1 MGTVVLFEFLFDM
14 LVNSIQRM
22 LDALP
27 QIAQGYDSLV
37 SINEILFEKDVEH
50 SGSLRLP
57 EPVRGEIELDHLCF
71 AYDDPSA
78 PVLKDISLHLPAGKV
93 AAFVGQSGAG
103 KTSLLKLILGL
114 YPPTGGEIRI
124 DGMNLAEL
132 DLNDYR
138 RHIAVVPQ
146 NTVLFS
152 GTLWDNLVFGLK
164 YVSRSQ
170 VMEVIRSVGLEDMLQ
185 SLPDGLNTVILE
197 GGGNL
202 SGGQRQRVAIAR
214 ALLRD
219 ARIVLFDEATSALD
233 AASEQQVQ
241 WAIDAML
248 SKCTVIMVAH
258 RLNTLKKADLIYRI
272 ENGQATLCPSYESLI
287 DESAGAME
295 LR

>member
-1 MGTVVLFEFLFDM
+1 MGTVVLFQSLFDV
-14 LVNSIQRM
+14 LVNSVQKV

-27 QIAQGYDSLV
+27 QITQGYDSLA
-37 SINEILFEKDVEH
+37 SIGEILFEMDVERC
-50 SGSLRLP
+50 GSLRLSA
-57 EPVRGEIELDHLCF
+57 PVRGEIELSHLSF
-71 AYDDPSA
+71 AYDNNPEQ
-78 PVLKDISLHLPAGKV
+78 VLKDINLRVPAGKV

-103 KTSLLKLILGL
+103 KSSLLNLILGL
-114 YPPTGGEIRI
+114 YLPTGGEIKV

-132 DLNDYR
+132 DLNDFR

-164 YVSRSQ
+164 YVSRSR

-214 ALLRD
+214 ALMRD

-233 AASEQQVQ
+233 AVSEQQVQ
-241 WAIDAML
+241 RAIDAML
-248 SKCTVIMVAH
+248 SKCTIIMVAH
-258 RLNTLKKADLIYRI
+258 RLNTLKKADFIYRI
-272 ENGQATLCPSYESLI
+272 ENGQAFLCPSYESLI
-287 DESAGAME
+287 DESVADA
-295 LR
+295 LDK